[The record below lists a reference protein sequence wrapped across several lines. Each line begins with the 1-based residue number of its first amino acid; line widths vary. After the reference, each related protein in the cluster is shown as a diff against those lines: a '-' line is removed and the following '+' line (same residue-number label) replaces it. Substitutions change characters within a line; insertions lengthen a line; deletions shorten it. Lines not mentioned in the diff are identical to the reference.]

1 MKRRVFIISSTLT
14 LGGCASTSDPITTAL
29 YGDDYSWF
37 NQELR
42 IFNPSELKFPTQV
55 QISIPP
61 LNFFNN
67 GTLIE
72 EYRSDYWEAIK
83 VNDSLKKILRELNFV
98 ENKEATSLEISTY
111 REYLSKGVSAA
122 RNLFAPLVLTR
133 AEQKTH
139 GKVKIRYEDAEVCC
153 EGEMIICPLSGDDL
167 KDKNGLEMLKK
178 NSIFSPDNSVGFT
191 QSMFIG
197 YFAERLAPQLLMNC
211 IQALKDQG
219 VFTNKSAR

>member
-55 QISIPP
+55 QITIPP

-122 RNLFAPLVLTR
+122 RNLFAPLVRTENSR
-133 AEQKTH
+133 KSEN
-139 GKVKIRYEDAEVCC
+139 
-153 EGEMIICPLSGDDL
+153 PLRGRR
-167 KDKNGLEMLKK
+167 GLL
-178 NSIFSPDNSVGFT
+178 
-191 QSMFIG
+191 
-197 YFAERLAPQLLMNC
+197 
-211 IQALKDQG
+211 
-219 VFTNKSAR
+219 